1 MLSGIKIVAKDDVE
15 RDLRKEAKKAKK
27 EAKRR
32 RKDDRRGRDARA
44 AASSSD
50 DDSGSDSD
58 GRPAPAPGS
67 APGSAPA
74 PASDGREAWMGMTS
88 MGEDAAKS
96 RDPRSSAQHRRDEE
110 LARQAEVASQRELNP
125 YWRDGGD
132 GKPTAEAEAARAPR
146 APGAALLTPG
156 ASGGVGDGGAS
167 WRLKAL
173 RRAKERAAEEGRSLA
188 DVVGDRWGSVA
199 QLVESIGDRAAP
211 DKAHFAARRGVGTDK
226 DKPAGSDPDA
236 CFRCGGRGHFA
247 RECPSADRGSDRGS
261 DRGPGGDPAGR
272 KRERSRADDDDE
284 DIARAR
290 ARQGRG
296 LDGGSYLDGVGSSG
310 RARMRKPGE
319 GVGGGAFG
327 AGADARRLREDD
339 RRLLAAAA
347 RGANAFASDGSFMA
361 SFRDRNDANGADEK
375 GEKKK
380 PTPAPFGWTPGRAA
394 AGRGG
399 EDRAGGDDRAGAR
412 DVGFGLADEIVSEE
426 DEDDDAKAA
435 ARGSRSA
442 AVPSEAEVPRRAT
455 IDRAS
460 AGVAPAAPTGN
471 ASAAAALRARLM
483 GGSGSGPGAAGSS
496 SRVLPSVAADGRAAP
511 GAFGRATTVA
521 GGVAAAVGATR
532 RAPRTTQRFGEDGV
546 KSRYYRDDDD
556 ASLRDLVAAAKH
568 GGGEDYDANL
578 AENIAKSS
586 RYKGATTTRARDDA
600 VDDEYDNDE
609 GLEMYERRDARQSL
623 AKQQAKAKQRQVA
636 EFRRQERRLRRCAY
650 CLDSPE
656 RPKHLHVAYGNLAY
670 LSLPHAG
677 RLVPGHC
684 VIAPVNHVPSSRA
697 ADEDAWEEI
706 RNFKKCL
713 VRMFAAK
720 GMECCFVET
729 ATRVGSGVLGAAGG
743 ADAPH
748 AVVECVPLPEGAAA
762 RAPMYFKKA
771 IDESESEWSTHDA
784 KKCISTAPPKGLR
797 GAVPP
802 NFPYFH
808 VEFGMKG
815 GYVHVI
821 DDETRWRRDFARD
834 ILAGLLD
841 LPPETGGARKRPLA
855 PATLKREM
863 DQFLDAWDPVDWTK
877 QL

>member
-15 RDLRKEAKKAKK
+15 RDLRREAKKAKKEAKKAKK

-32 RKDDRRGRDARA
+32 RKDARRDRDARG

-58 GRPAPAPGS
+58 GHPARDASEAAPGSAPAS

-74 PASDGREAWMGMTS
+74 SAPASRDLDPADGREAWMGMTS

-96 RDPRSSAQHRRDEE
+96 RDPRSSAQRRREEE

-156 ASGGVGDGGAS
+156 GGGGVGDGGAS

-211 DKAHFAARRGVGTDK
+211 DKAHFAARRGDGND
-226 DKPAGSDPDA
+226 
-236 CFRCGGRGHFA
+236 GG
-247 RECPSADRGSDRGS
+247 
-261 DRGPGGDPAGR
+261 AGR
-272 KRERSRADDDDE
+272 KRQRARDDDNDD

-290 ARQGRG
+290 ARQAQGR
-296 LDGGSYLDGVGSSG
+296 DGGSYLDGVGSSG

-319 GVGGGAFG
+319 GVRGG

-347 RGANAFASDGSFMA
+347 RGANSFASDGSFMA
-361 SFRDRNDANGADEK
+361 SFRDEKAPPGTAREK
-375 GEKKK
+375 GEKE
-380 PTPAPFGWTPGRAA
+380 TTPFGWTPGRGA
-394 AGRGG
+394 AGWGG
-399 EDRAGGDDRAGAR
+399 EDRTGS
-412 DVGFGLADEIVSEE
+412 GFGADGTEFANEIVSEE
-426 DEDDDAKAA
+426 EEDEKDAKARDEETANNANTNA
-435 ARGSRSA
+435 ASA
-442 AVPSEAEVPRRAT
+442 HTNDASAPDVPRRAT
-455 IDRAS
+455 VDRAS
-460 AGVAPAAPTGN
+460 AGVAPAAATGN

-483 GGSGSGPGAAGSS
+483 GGSAAVGTPGPGAGSSSYAAGSS
-496 SRVLPSVAADGRAAP
+496 SAHALPSVAADGRAAP

-521 GGVAAAVGATR
+521 GGVAASVGATR
-532 RAPRTTQRFGEDGV
+532 RAPRTTQRCGEDGV

-556 ASLRDLVAAAKH
+556 ASLGDLVAAAKH

-586 RYKGATTTRARDDA
+586 RFKGATTTRARDDA
-600 VDDEYDNDE
+600 VDDEYENDE
-609 GLEMYERRDARQSL
+609 GLEMYERREKRQSL
-623 AKQQAKAKQRQVA
+623 AKQQSKATQRQVDA
-636 EFRRQERRLRRCAY
+636 YRRSERRLRRCAY
-650 CLDSPE
+650 CLDAPE

-684 VIAPVNHVPSSRA
+684 VIAPVAHVPSTRA

-713 VRMFAAK
+713 ARMFAAK
-720 GMECCFVET
+720 GMECCFFET

-808 VEFGMKG
+808 VEFGMRG

-841 LPPETGGARKRPLA
+841 LPPETGGAKKRPLA